1 VTDDTAGV
9 LLARWQDRTYS
20 IPQIWLAGYMEGVK
34 ARGEN
39 VTIREAIAWWAY
51 QQELAELEAE
61 QNTEV
66 GFVENDFDFY
76 PEMG

>member
-1 VTDDTAGV
+1 MVIPMIPMTDDTAGV

-20 IPQIWLAGYMEGVK
+20 IPHLWLAGYMEGVK

-51 QQELAELEAE
+51 RQELAELEAE

-66 GFVENDFDFY
+66 GFA
-76 PEMG
+76 